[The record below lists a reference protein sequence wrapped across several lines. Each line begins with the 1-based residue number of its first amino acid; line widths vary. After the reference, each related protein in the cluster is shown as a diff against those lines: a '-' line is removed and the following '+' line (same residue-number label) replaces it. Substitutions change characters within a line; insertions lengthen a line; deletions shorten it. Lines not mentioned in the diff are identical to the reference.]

1 LEGAQVVVP
10 PIVEPVAPAIDR
22 PSQALPFV
30 HLLNLSVYWAG
41 LNAVWAGLGFVVYP
55 TRLTEMF
62 GAAYAPTYVLLFETI
77 PVLLAVAVQPT
88 VATISD
94 YTISRWGRRKPYIVI
109 GAVLDVIFLWG
120 FASSNVLLVMFAFIM
135 LLQFSSNFA
144 QGPFQG
150 YVPDLVPKHQVGL
163 ASGLMGVMIVI
174 GQVAGAGIGALGLM
188 ALNASPF
195 VKGTIEAGQ
204 FAQGAFFW
212 PTIGLALIEV
222 VTMVPLV
229 LFIREGRTA
238 PSREGR
244 SWRQIALSAWGTDI
258 LRHRSYVWLLVSRLF
273 FLMAPTLPLSLGV
286 FYLRQS
292 LGSSDELAATQI
304 FIIAAVVGVTTGLAT
319 LPAAKLSDRFGRK
332 NMIYIGIF
340 IGAFGNLGVALAPSF
355 DVALLALVL
364 VGLSSGSFLAVDWA
378 LMTDIIPKSTTGRYM
393 GISAVATG
401 LAGPLGRLIVG
412 PTLTLLIIVGLAP
425 GLNPQV
431 DAPQSSFYSLGPRLV
446 ILIGLVFFAI
456 SAWALRH
463 VDPTR
468 RED

>member
-1 LEGAQVVVP
+1 MEVAQPVSA
-10 PIVEPVAPAIDR
+10 PVAAPADGR
-22 PSQALPFV
+22 PTSALPLA

-55 TRLTEMF
+55 TRVAEMF
-62 GAAYAPTYVLLFETI
+62 GPGLAPTYLLLFDAV
-77 PVLLAVAVQPT
+77 PVLLAVIVQPT

-94 YTISRWGRRKPYIVI
+94 YTITRWGRRKPYIVI
-109 GAVLDVIFLWG
+109 GAVMDVVFLYG
-120 FASSNVLLVMFAFIM
+120 FASSNVLLVMFAFIL

-150 YVPDLVPKHQVGL
+150 YVPDLVPKQQVGL
-163 ASGLMGVMIVI
+163 ASGLMGVNIVI
-174 GQVAGAGIGALGLM
+174 GQVIGTGIAALGLIQM
-188 ALNASPF
+188 QSSP
-195 VKGTIEAGQ
+195 
-204 FAQGAFFW
+204 FAQGTPEAGLFAQQAFLL
-212 PTIGLALIEV
+212 PTVGLALVEV

-229 LFIREGRTA
+229 LFIREGRHA

-258 LRHRSYVWLLVSRLF
+258 LRERSYVWLLVSRLF
-273 FLMAPTLPLSLGV
+273 FLIAPTLPLSLGIY
-286 FYLRQS
+286 YLRQS
-292 LGSSDELAATQI
+292 LGSTDEQAANQI
-304 FIIAAVVGVTTGLAT
+304 FIIAAVVGVTTGIAT

-332 NMIYIGIF
+332 TMIYWGIAIGIVG
-340 IGAFGNLGVALAPSF
+340 IVILGFAPTF

-378 LMTDIIPKSTTGRYM
+378 LMTDIIPKATTGRYM

-401 LAGPLGRLIVG
+401 LSGPLGRFIGGPILTVLI
-412 PTLTLLIIVGLAP
+412 LVGLPA
-425 GLNPQV
+425 GA
-431 DAPQSSFYSLGPRLV
+431 DAQTESDQSSFYGLGPRLV
-446 ILIGLVFFAI
+446 ILLGVIFFAI